1 MRIIYMS
8 LYIRVKKL
16 SNNTNHG
23 NVYINKD
30 GYLQFTNGKHR
41 GKLYH
46 RVIYEKFVGNI
57 PEDCVVHHIDGNK
70 LNNDIL
76 NLEVMSFEE
85 HSRMHKNEFW
95 DKEAKV
101 E

>member
-1 MRIIYMS
+1 MS
-8 LYIRVKKL
+8 
-16 SNNTNHG
+16 SNTNHG

-30 GYLQFTNGKHR
+30 GYLQFTNGEHR

-46 RVIYEKFVGNI
+46 RVIYEKFVGSI

-95 DKEAKV
+95 DKEAKAD

>member
-1 MRIIYMS
+1 MN
-8 LYIRVKKL
+8 LYIKVKKL
-16 SNNTNHG
+16 SSNTNHG

-46 RVIYEKFVGNI
+46 RVIYEKFVGDI

>member
-1 MRIIYMS
+1 MS
-8 LYIRVKKL
+8 
-16 SNNTNHG
+16 SNTNHG

-46 RVIYEKFVGNI
+46 RVIYEKFVGDI

-95 DKEAKV
+95 DKEAK
-101 E
+101 ENE